1 MSDAIDARIA
11 DRLSR
16 IHERIAGAA
25 RRAGRSPDDVR
36 LVAVSKRQPVERIAA
51 AVRAGVRDLGENR
64 VQEARDKRAAVL
76 AAIGDAARPR
86 WHLVGSLQ
94 RNKAGLATE
103 LFDSI
108 ETVDRESLAASLA
121 RHAREASRRVPVLL
135 QVNISREPQ
144 KGGVAPE
151 RAAELLAACREHDSL
166 AWVGLMGI
174 PAANRDP
181 EASRA
186 AFAQLRALRDTLQGQ
201 PGGDSLRALS
211 MGMSGDFEVAIEEG
225 ATSIRVGT
233 ALFGER
239 DANQEGRT
247 R

>member
-1 MSDAIDARIA
+1 MSDAVDARIA

-16 IHERIAGAA
+16 LQERIASAA
-25 RRAGRSPDDVR
+25 RRAGRSPSDVE
-36 LVAVSKRQPVERIAA
+36 LIAVSKRQPVERIAA

-64 VQEARDKRAAVL
+64 VQEAGNKRAAVL

-94 RNKAGLATE
+94 RNKAALAVE

-108 ETVDRESLAASLA
+108 QSVDRESLAITLA
-121 RHAREASRRVPVLL
+121 RHAGEAGRRLRVLL
-135 QVNISREPQ
+135 QVNLSREPQ

-151 RAAELLAACREHDSL
+151 RAAALLAACRESEAL
-166 AWVGLMGI
+166 EVVGLMAI
-174 PAANRDP
+174 PAAARAP

-186 AFAQLRALRDTLQGQ
+186 AFAQLRALRDTLQGE
-201 PGGDSLRALS
+201 PGGESLRALS

-239 DANQEGRT
+239 DASQEGRT